1 MSSSTP
7 DPTARPAPFS
17 LCVYC
22 GSRDGLDPAHLAAA
36 REVGRQIGER
46 GWRLV
51 YGGGSTGL
59 MGAVADAALGA
70 GAEVIGVIPTRLIKK
85 ELGHGGVTDLQVV
98 DTMHERKEKMAR
110 QSDAFIALPGGIGTL
125 EEIFEVWTWRQLGY
139 HHKALGLLNVNGYFD
154 ALLGFIQAARDGGF
168 LWPDVQQLLH
178 TGSDITTL
186 LDALAQESSTLSA
199 TLRATVPDASQPE
212 QTAASAAPGGLAP
225 GT

>member
-1 MSSSTP
+1 MSTP
-7 DPTARPAPFS
+7 VFS

-59 MGAVADAALGA
+59 MGAVADAALSA
-70 GAEVIGVIPTRLIKK
+70 GAEVIGIIPSKLIAR
-85 ELGHGGVTDLQVV
+85 ELGHGGVTELQVV
-98 DTMHERKEKMAR
+98 ETMHERKERMAR
-110 QSDAFIALPGGIGTL
+110 QSDAFLALPGGIGTM

-139 HHKALGLLNVNGYFD
+139 HHKALGLLNVAGYYD
-154 ALLGFIQAARDGGF
+154 PLLDFVERAQDSGF
-168 LWPDVQQLLH
+168 LWPDVKALLR
-178 TGSDITTL
+178 TDVDVTRL
-186 LDALAQESSTLSA
+186 LDTMFADHQVLREAETRAAL
-199 TLRATVPDASQPE
+199 PE
-212 QTAASAAPGGLAP
+212 AAAPGGLAP